1 MGDVL
6 FLALRRLRAPLISI
20 ICVYAITIAGLTL
33 IPGMDNAGKPVVM
46 SFFHAFYVTTYTAT
60 SLGFGE
66 IPYAFTDAQ
75 RLWITFSIY
84 LSVVAWAYSL
94 GTVIALTSDATF
106 RAMLAR
112 SVFNWRAR
120 GGAEPFYIICGYG
133 QSGAALAQALD
144 GHGARVIVIEPRPE
158 RVAHIVLEEYVTP
171 PLALAADARI
181 ASVLE
186 DCGIRSPHCA
196 GLIALAGDDAVN
208 LAIAIGAR
216 VLNPGLPIVARAK
229 STGAARSLA
238 AFEGVRVLNPFATFA
253 ENLHLAITAP
263 EVLRAEEWLTAA
275 PGTPCPA
282 RLQVPRGR
290 WVLAG
295 FGRFGHAIGTV
306 LDVAGI
312 EWSAFDPQVTAAD
325 VPRLIRGGHS
335 EEVLRQAGIE
345 HADVLVAGAALDAIN
360 LGVTMLARHLRPN
373 LFVVIRQNHVQDRA
387 LIEAAHAN
395 VEFVQAVLIVH
406 ESLQILY
413 TPMLGRFI
421 THMRKAEADTGLAEA
436 VITRVRGAAGEGAPL
451 AWTFECDVMQP
462 GMFGAFFQRAGAA
475 LCVGH
480 LMADPVNPDERL
492 LTTAL
497 MLERGGEP
505 VLLPDDAAVLKPGD
519 RILFVGDERARRQQA
534 RYLYE
539 PGTVTRV
546 CSGQEPPRS
555 ALFRWWQR
563 RAAAASGANT
573 GTAASVEK

>member
-20 ICVYAITIAGLTL
+20 ICVYAITIGGLTL
-33 IPGMDNAGKPVVM
+33 IPGMGAAGQAVPLG
-46 SFFHAFYVTTYTAT
+46 FFHAFYVTTYTAT

-66 IPYAFTDAQ
+66 IPHAFTDAQ

-84 LSVVAWAYSL
+84 LAVVAWAYSL
-94 GTVIALTSDATF
+94 GTIIALISDTTF

-120 GGAEPFYIICGYG
+120 GIAEPFYIICGYG
-133 QSGAALAQALD
+133 QSGAALGRALD
-144 GHGARVIVIEPRPE
+144 GHGARVLVIEPRPE
-158 RVAHIVLEEYVTP
+158 RVTHIVLEDYVTP

-186 DCGIRSPHCA
+186 DSGIRSPHCA
-196 GLIALAGDDAVN
+196 GLIALAGDDTVN

-216 VLNPGLPIVARAK
+216 VLNPELPIVARAK
-229 STGAARSLA
+229 SDEVARNLA
-238 AFEGVRVLNPFATFA
+238 AFEGVRVLNPFTTFA

-282 RLQVPRGR
+282 LVQVPRGR

-295 FGRFGHAIGTV
+295 FGRFGHAIGAV
-306 LDVAGI
+306 LDAAGI
-312 EWSAFDPQVTAAD
+312 EWRGFDPQVTPAD
-325 VPRLIRGGHS
+325 GPKLIRGGHT
-335 EEVLRQAGIE
+335 EEVLREAGIE
-345 HADVLVAGAALDAIN
+345 QADVLVAGAAVDAIN
-360 LGVTMLARHLRPN
+360 LGITMLARHLRPD
-373 LFVVIRQNHVQDRA
+373 LFVVIRQNHAQDRA
-387 LIEAAHAN
+387 LIEAARAN
-395 VEFVQAVLIVH
+395 VEFVQAGLIVH

-421 THMRKAEADTGLAEA
+421 AQLRKAQAERGLAEA
-436 VITRVRGAAGEGAPL
+436 VITRVHEAAGEGAPL
-451 AWTFECDVMQP
+451 AWTFECDVMQA
-462 GMFGAFFQRAGAA
+462 GMFSAFFQRTGAP

-480 LMADPVNPDERL
+480 LTSDPVSPDERL
-492 LTTAL
+492 RTTAL
-497 MLERGGEP
+497 MFERAGEAA
-505 VLLPDDAAVLKPGD
+505 LLPDDATLLKPGD

-539 PGTVTRV
+539 PGTVMRV

-555 ALFRWWQR
+555 ALFRWWQG
-563 RAAAASGANT
+563 RAGAGAAAS
-573 GTAASVEK
+573 VQK